1 MVDVC
6 RKVVPHA
13 NITGYCV
20 LYLCSLCLYCT
31 SYLQRYGDVLVADHL
46 QGRNSL
52 TCTHS
57 AESAAPPICVP
68 SCGALSPLS
77 QSHETRGLV
86 SVGSGAVKHA
96 ANTRTRTKRVLR
108 TPCEQ
113 NAAVC
118 LGSVGITSDV

>member
-1 MVDVC
+1 MCVI
-6 RKVVPHA
+6 RLFLTPILQA
-13 NITGYCV
+13 IAFYIFV
-20 LYLCSLCLYCT
+20 LYVCT
-31 SYLQRYGDVLVADHL
+31 DVVSSTLWDVLVADHL

-86 SVGSGAVKHA
+86 SVASGAVKHA
-96 ANTRTRTKRVLR
+96 AHTRTRTKRVLR
-108 TPCEQ
+108 TPS
-113 NAAVC
+113 A
-118 LGSVGITSDV
+118 